1 MIIAV
6 DFDGTIVEHRYPHI
20 GKEIPFAT
28 QALKQLQSEGHALI
42 LWTAREGKLLQEAI
56 DFCEKRGVEFF
67 AVNSNYPGEEVDA
80 AGIRARKLHADL
92 FIDDRAVGGLPEWVR
107 SVRSSATV
115 GPGDSTTNT
124 SVLSLNLKR
133 KAFLPDCLENRPS
146 RRLDEFCDSIKC
158 HHLEIKQLK
167 E

>member
-6 DFDGTIVEHRYPHI
+6 DFDGTIVEHRYPKI

-56 DFCEKRGVEFF
+56 DFCEQRGVEFF

-92 FIDDRAVGGLPEWVR
+92 FIDDRAVGGLPDWGAICEVIRHRW
-107 SVRSSATV
+107 TWKQYYEYL
-115 GPGDSTTNT
+115 GT
-124 SVLSLNLKR
+124 
-133 KAFLPDCLENRPS
+133 LPREEKKGFWARMMG
-146 RRLDEFCDSIKC
+146 K
-158 HHLEIKQLK
+158 
-167 E
+167 